1 MSADPPIGR
10 PGANAYVNAD
20 HMSVPQ
26 SDLSVAVC
34 TRNREQDIAPC
45 LASILANTDA
55 DFEVVVVDQSDDSR
69 SRAWLK
75 SAMDDFRVRYRQSAS
90 RGLSRA
96 RNEAVEA
103 SRGHLIAFTDDD
115 CRVPADWVARI
126 RAFFSAHADVSLA
139 FGRVIAPPELR
150 ARGHLSGFEPDDSY
164 YRGRFPSPMI
174 HWGMGANMAFR
185 RTAIDRAGG
194 FDPCL
199 GAGAE
204 LSAGDELD
212 FEMRVIGAGLT
223 AAHTNEF
230 ELTHLG
236 VREHAAARAVFRG
249 YAMGTGA
256 AYGKNLRLRTPRVVP
271 LFTSWLVQQGTA
283 VAKASAAGRR
293 PNGAGVLL
301 ATLEGCV
308 RAMRL
313 RLDRESKCVQ
323 SDVGSAKV

>member
-1 MSADPPIGR
+1 VNDPTSIPR
-10 PGANAYVNAD
+10 P
-20 HMSVPQ
+20 
-26 SDLSVAVC
+26 DLSVAVC

-55 DFEVVVVDQSDDSR
+55 DFEVVVVDQSDAPR

-75 SAMDDFRVRYRQSAS
+75 SAMDDTRVRHRRSPS

-115 CRVPADWVARI
+115 CRVPSDWVARI

-150 ARGHLSGFEPDDSY
+150 ARGYLAGFEPDDIC

-174 HWGMGANMAFR
+174 QWGMGANMAFR

-199 GAGAE
+199 GAGAR
-204 LSAGDELD
+204 LSAGEELD
-212 FEMRVIGAGLT
+212 FEMRVIGAGL
-223 AAHTNEF
+223 AVAHTNEF

-236 VREHAAARAVFRG
+236 VREHAAARALFRS
-249 YAMGTGA
+249 YAIGTGA

-271 LFTSWLVQQGTA
+271 LFASWLVQQGTA
-283 VAKASAAGRR
+283 VARASAAGRR
-293 PNGAGVLL
+293 PSGAGVLL
-301 ATLEGCV
+301 TTLEGCV

-313 RLDRESKCVQ
+313 PLDQDRKSFK
-323 SDVGSAKV
+323 SDVGSLSKTVHCVQ